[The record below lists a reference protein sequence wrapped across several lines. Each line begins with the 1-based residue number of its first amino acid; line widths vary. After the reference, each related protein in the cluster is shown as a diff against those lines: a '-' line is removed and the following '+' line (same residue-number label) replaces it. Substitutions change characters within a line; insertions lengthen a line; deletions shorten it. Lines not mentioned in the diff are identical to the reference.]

1 MENFSKFEI
10 ENIIREVLLE
20 KLGACCQ
27 NNGIYKDKSGILKA
41 EISKIQTSE
50 ADRMDTGKSGDVV
63 YTHDLFSLAE
73 SPRLGVGIMEMRAT
87 TFDWHLQYDEVQ
99 YVIEG
104 KLDVVV
110 DGREISATKGELI
123 LVPKNSKI
131 KFKVDDFARFIY
143 ITYPADWAKQ

>member
-1 MENFSKFEI
+1 MENISKFEI
-10 ENIIREVLLE
+10 ENVIREVLLE
-20 KLGACCQ
+20 KLGTCCQ
-27 NNGIYKDKSGILKA
+27 NNGIYKDKSGIFKA
-41 EISKIQTSE
+41 EVPKIQTSE
-50 ADRMDTGKSGDVV
+50 TDRMDTGKSGDVV
-63 YTHDLFSLAE
+63 YTHDLFSLEE
-73 SPRLGVGIMEMRAT
+73 SPRLGVGIMEMKKT

-110 DGREISATKGELI
+110 DGREISATSGELI
-123 LVPKNSKI
+123 LVPKGSKI